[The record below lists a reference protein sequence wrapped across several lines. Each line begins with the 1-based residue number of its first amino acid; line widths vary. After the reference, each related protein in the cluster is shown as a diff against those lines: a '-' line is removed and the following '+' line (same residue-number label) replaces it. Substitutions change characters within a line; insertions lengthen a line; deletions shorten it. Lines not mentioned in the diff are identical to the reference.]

1 MKRLTL
7 LFALCVV
14 ALTEACGGG
23 GSSSTPPPPTGGFTP
38 ASLKGNY
45 AFSMAGENPFAGTFI
60 TRVGSFVADGNG
72 NITSAIE
79 DVGDGAQPATVAFSQ
94 GTYTIQAN
102 GKGTITLPAAVGGGL
117 SLNFSM
123 STAAPS
129 GLGLLIQAD
138 GNATASGTFNQ
149 QNIGSFTQPFAA
161 ANYVFDFSGT
171 DLTNGFP
178 VSIVGEV
185 STNGAGTLG
194 TGTEDVN
201 DGGAAAPSGPLTIN
215 AGGVV
220 TPDNN
225 AGNNANF
232 GRSTVTF
239 GGNTFAF
246 YPIDQT
252 HAKFIETDGVALTS
266 GDVFEQTGTIP
277 TSNANFTSSFI
288 SLTGGSNVNINVSG
302 AVTRA
307 LRFTADGSGNLNTV
321 LFDQNAQ
328 QTDGTGSHS
337 CVDSTD
343 GGCSLSVATAT
354 YTITGAASP
363 GRGTLSVTLNGQ
375 SATIND
381 VFYIASPTLAVIQD
395 VSLNI
400 VADGSMLGQAGN
412 IATSGNFVVNLTG
425 QVAPSSG
432 NVGLEEDIVGQ
443 YAVSGSGTNN
453 ITGASDLIELGS
465 TSNHN
470 ITPTNVATSG
480 TSLINGDG
488 TKRNSLQMVFTPQ
501 SGPAAKRNF
510 TAYVGG
516 NPPQLLLIGTDSAD
530 IDTGTVLTQ
539 TTPQ

>member
-1 MKRLTL
+1 MKRLPL
-7 LFALCVV
+7 LFALGFA
-14 ALTEACGGG
+14 ALAAACSGGG
-23 GSSSTPPPPTGGFTP
+23 GNSTPPPPTGGFTP

-45 AFSMAGENPFAGTFI
+45 AFSMAGEDPFNGTFV
-60 TRVGSFVADGNG
+60 TRVGSFIADGNG

-79 DVGDGAQPATVAFSQ
+79 DVGDAAQPTTVAFSQ
-94 GTYTIQAN
+94 GTYTMQAN

-117 SLNFSM
+117 ALNFSM
-123 STAAPS
+123 STAAPT
-129 GLGLLIQAD
+129 GVGLLIQAD
-138 GNATASGTFNQ
+138 GNATSSGSFNQ

-178 VSIVGEV
+178 VSIIGEV
-185 STNGAGTLG
+185 ATNGAGILG

-201 DGGAAAPSGPLTIN
+201 DGGAAAPSGPLAIN
-215 AGGVV
+215 AGGMV
-220 TPDNN
+220 TPDNT

-232 GRSTVTF
+232 GRSTITF
-239 GGNTFAF
+239 GGNTFVF

-252 HAKFIETDGVALTS
+252 HAKFIETDGAALTS
-266 GDVFEQTGTIP
+266 GDFFQQTGTIP

-288 SLTGGSNVNINVSG
+288 SITGGSNVNINVGG

-307 LRFTADGSGNLNTV
+307 LRFTADGAGNLNTL

-328 QTDGTGSHS
+328 KSDGTGSHA
-337 CVDSTD
+337 CVDSSD

-354 YTITGAASP
+354 YSITGAASP
-363 GRGTLSVTLNGQ
+363 GRGTLSIMFSGQ
-375 SATIND
+375 SAAVD
-381 VFYIASPTLAVIQD
+381 EVFYIASPTLGVIQD
-395 VSLNI
+395 VSTNI

-412 IATSGNFVVNLTG
+412 IATSGNFAINISG

-443 YAVSGSGTNN
+443 YAVSSNN
-453 ITGASDLIELGS
+453 ITGASDLIELGT

-470 ITPTNVATSG
+470 VAPTNVATSG

-488 TKRNSLQMVFTPQ
+488 TKRNSLQFVFTPQ

-516 NPPQLLLIGTDSAD
+516 SPPQLLLIGTDTAD
-530 IDTGTVLTQ
+530 IDTGTVITQ